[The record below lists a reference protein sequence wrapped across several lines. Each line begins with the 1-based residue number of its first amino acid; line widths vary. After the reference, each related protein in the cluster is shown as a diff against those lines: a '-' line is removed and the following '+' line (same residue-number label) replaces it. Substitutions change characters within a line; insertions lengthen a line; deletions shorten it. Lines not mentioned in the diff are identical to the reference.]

1 MTAHIQSVKTAD
13 DVRAAPVVPLVLVS
27 ELPPA
32 VPPVLSPV
40 VLTVGVDFTVTD
52 TLVPTSASIVAL
64 SGLAAMAE
72 LTAVARLDIETEVSE
87 DSAAVL
93 CASVAWIV

>member
-1 MTAHIQSVKTAD
+1 MKPKAARKIPKVKPKEHSKVAL
-13 DVRAAPVVPLVLVS
+13 RLVGT
-27 ELPPA
+27 PA
-32 VPPVLSPV
+32 VPPVVSPV
-40 VLTVGVDFTVTD
+40 VLTVGVDFAVTD